1 MVCWCVCELVYK
13 SLWAREFALGIIE
26 LGMLVLLQQCTIES
40 NPTFFQSYILYD
52 ICIKQQRRK
61 HLYFRLRTDS
71 AALTCM
77 CRRSQQE
84 NRPYSLN
91 WWTWYMDI
99 YMGWVS
105 LITLLVILNINP
117 LSLWKYWRLIGYAKQ
132 LEFRLSISYL
142 SYSNQIKQVFK
153 VITTRQGW

>member
-40 NPTFFQSYILYD
+40 NPAFFQSYILYD

-99 YMGWVS
+99 YMG
-105 LITLLVILNINP
+105 
-117 LSLWKYWRLIGYAKQ
+117 
-132 LEFRLSISYL
+132 
-142 SYSNQIKQVFK
+142 
-153 VITTRQGW
+153 